1 MRFGSKEF
9 WITYKKKR
17 KGLHRPWSHDFHQ
30 WNLSLLFLLF
40 CYVIVIIMINI
51 IINISSPSLL
61 LLWIWIFFFY
71 NLCLFFPLLKIY
83 HCDRIRGIWNIFTLR
98 DQKKWALEFSVPCRF
113 SMTRRRHCRG
123 YAWLEFISIMHGST
137 LEISAVLY
145 LSSFYRT
152 RNRYLHF
159 TSRTFVADVEFSVWF
174 LRGVLEFARK
184 IKRAPGLKVTR

>member
-1 MRFGSKEF
+1 MEF
-9 WITYKKKR
+9 
-17 KGLHRPWSHDFHQ
+17 
-30 WNLSLLFLLF
+30 
-40 CYVIVIIMINI
+40 VIVILIVLLCYRYHYDQYHNLHFITI
-51 IINISSPSLL
+51 IIIVMNMNL
-61 LLWIWIFFFY
+61 FFY
-71 NLCLFFPLLKIY
+71 NLCIFFPLLKIY

-98 DQKKWALEFSVPCRF
+98 DQKNGPWNSPFPADSAWQGDA
-113 SMTRRRHCRG
+113 TRG

-184 IKRAPGLKVTR
+184 ITRAPGLKVTR